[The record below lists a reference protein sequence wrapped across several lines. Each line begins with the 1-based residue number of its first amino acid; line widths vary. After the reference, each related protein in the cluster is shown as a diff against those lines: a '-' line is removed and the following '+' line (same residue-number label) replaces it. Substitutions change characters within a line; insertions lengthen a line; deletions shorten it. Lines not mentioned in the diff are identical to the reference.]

1 MNLLAMVGLIW
12 FITIL
17 TSCSGGTHS
26 AGYWFHIVFILIPL
40 IVIGVLIIKRLEGLH
55 DSIFTIEGQIKR
67 LSGKLDS
74 LDEKI
79 KQGKSKKEP

>member
-1 MNLLAMVGLIW
+1 
-12 FITIL
+12 
-17 TSCSGGTHS
+17 
-26 AGYWFHIVFILIPL
+26 
-40 IVIGVLIIKRLEGLH
+40 VIGVLIIKRLEGLH

>member
-1 MNLLAMVGLIW
+1 MNPLAMVGLIW
-12 FITIL
+12 FITIF
-17 TSCSGGTHS
+17 TSCSGGTHG

-40 IVIGVLIIKRLEGLH
+40 IVIGVFIIKRLEGLH

-79 KQGKSKKEP
+79 KQGKTKKEP